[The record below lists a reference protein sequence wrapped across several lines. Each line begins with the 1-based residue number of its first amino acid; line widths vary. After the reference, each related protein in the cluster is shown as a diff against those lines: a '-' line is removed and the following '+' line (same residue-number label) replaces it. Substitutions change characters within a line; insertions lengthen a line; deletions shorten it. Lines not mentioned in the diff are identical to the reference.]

1 VTTYLVD
8 THILLW
14 ALDDSPRLSD
24 RHRRIITSGPPLLV
38 SMASM
43 WEIAIKQSLNKLDAP
58 EGFVEGVV
66 RAGFGFLGIELA
78 HIEALRSLPRHH
90 GDPFDRMLVAQA
102 QIEGLI
108 VLTADRRFSDYD
120 IELA

>member
-14 ALDDSPRLSD
+14 ALDDSPRLSE
-24 RHRRIITSGPPLLV
+24 RHRRIIISGPVLLV

-66 RAGFGFLGIELA
+66 RAGFGFLDIKLA
-78 HIEALRSLPRHH
+78 HIEALQSLPRHH
-90 GDPFDRMLVAQA
+90 GDPFDRMLIAQA
-102 QIEGLI
+102 QTEKLT
-108 VLTADRRFSDYD
+108 VLTADRRFSVYD
-120 IELA
+120 VELA